1 MALDIVLHKEIL
13 ARLHARGVTLSEIA
27 DNLGKSPA
35 AVSLTC
41 QGRSVSKDIQAEIAR
56 RLDLR
61 PEDIWPERYAPK
73 EEQP

>member
-13 ARLHARGVTLSEIA
+13 SRLHERGVTLSEIA
-27 DNLGKSPA
+27 DTLGKSPA

-41 QGRSVSKDIQAEIAR
+41 QGKSVSKDIQAEIAR
-56 RLDLR
+56 RLGR
-61 PEDIWPERYAPK
+61 RTEEIWPERYSTK